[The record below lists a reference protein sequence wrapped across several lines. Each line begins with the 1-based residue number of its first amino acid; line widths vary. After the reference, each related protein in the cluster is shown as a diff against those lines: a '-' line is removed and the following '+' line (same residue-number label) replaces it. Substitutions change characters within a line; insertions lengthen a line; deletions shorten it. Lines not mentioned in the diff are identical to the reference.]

1 MKRVYRCSFIV
12 AQWVGEEGKAS
23 ENRSS
28 KREVEEA
35 DEVEVT
41 PGVTIGRSRRVR
53 AALIGCVDRKP
64 EHPESLVL

>member
-12 AQWVGEEGKAS
+12 TQWVGEEGKAS

-41 PGVTIGRSRRVR
+41 TPGVTVARLRRVR
-53 AALIGCVDRKP
+53 AALIGLIQKLPKRRRMCR
-64 EHPESLVL
+64 